1 MSFGLPALAET
12 LLRGLEEIAEVQ
24 VEDDG
29 VRITTHCMYPSH
41 GLVQVTVRG
50 GPRVVVV
57 SDEGG
62 ALGEAESAGLDLAS
76 RKDGVLA
83 HLVAAQGLRIKG
95 GVISSPAVPIESA
108 SMAVLLVANASK
120 EVAQWLYEHARI
132 KRPRDFRLRLA
143 SFLKATFENRVVHDE
158 KIIGASNKPHK
169 FANVIILGEEKR
181 LIIDPVAKD
190 PASIN
195 ARVVANLDVRTS
207 KNPNIIQRI
216 VYDDAEKWL
225 ASDLNL
231 IQIGAPVVPFSR
243 SEDVIKRIASGG

>member
-1 MSFGLPALAET
+1 MSLGQDALADT
-12 LLRGLEEIAEVQ
+12 LRRGFEEMAEVEA
-24 VEDDG
+24 VVDG
-29 VRITTHCMYPSH
+29 VQVTTHCMYPSN

-50 GPRVVVV
+50 SPRVVVV

-62 ALGEAESAGLDLAS
+62 AVGEAESAGLDLTN
-76 RKDGVLA
+76 RNDGILA
-83 HLVAAQGLRIKG
+83 HLVAGHGLRVKG
-95 GVISSPAVPIESA
+95 GIIFSGEVPIESA
-108 SMAVLLVANASK
+108 SMVVLLVANASK
-120 EVAQWLYEHARI
+120 EVAQWLYEHAKI
-132 KRPRDFRLRLA
+132 KRPHDFRLLLA
-143 SFLKATFENRVVHDE
+143 SFLKATFEDRVVHDE

-190 PASIN
+190 SNSIN
-195 ARVVANLDVRTS
+195 ARVVANLDVRTA

-216 VYDDAEKWL
+216 VYDDTEKWL